1 MSSNNV
7 PWISSISFG
16 VMQDTGVQR
25 DLEMYSQG
33 NFDYTISDKKLNLA
47 KCIIPISYMY
57 RYGFFQL
64 INSFFIITFQYTVKQ
79 IMPKKRH
86 IRNLASFK
94 SKVKKKCIPQIL
106 FEAEP
111 EHSTTVR
118 GQGGWIWG
126 GGKER
131 KKPLIWIRSLT
142 NILTIPHRYEQSIK
156 DDLKQCNDFLLYF
169 QFGVNLIN
177 HSSVDIVSASMKR

>member
-1 MSSNNV
+1 
-7 PWISSISFG
+7 
-16 VMQDTGVQR
+16 MQDTGVQR

-64 INSFFIITFQYTVKQ
+64 INSFFIIKFQYTVKQ

-131 KKPLIWIRSLT
+131 KKKPI
-142 NILTIPHRYEQSIK
+142 
-156 DDLKQCNDFLLYF
+156 DLNK
-169 QFGVNLIN
+169 
-177 HSSVDIVSASMKR
+177 VSN

>member
-1 MSSNNV
+1 MHYPYILYVQIWVFSVNKFFLYNQVSIYCKTNN
-7 PWISSISFG
+7 
-16 VMQDTGVQR
+16 
-25 DLEMYSQG
+25 
-33 NFDYTISDKKLNLA
+33 A
-47 KCIIPISYMY
+47 
-57 RYGFFQL
+57 
-64 INSFFIITFQYTVKQ
+64 
-79 IMPKKRH
+79 KKRH

-131 KKPLIWIRSLT
+131 KKPI
-142 NILTIPHRYEQSIK
+142 
-156 DDLKQCNDFLLYF
+156 DLNK
-169 QFGVNLIN
+169 
-177 HSSVDIVSASMKR
+177 VSN

>member
-1 MSSNNV
+1 MSANNV

-64 INSFFIITFQYTVKQ
+64 INSFFIIKFQYTVKQ
-79 IMPKKRH
+79 IMPKKTH
-86 IRNLASFK
+86 KK
-94 SKVKKKCIPQIL
+94 SCFIQIKSLKKM
-106 FEAEP
+106 
-111 EHSTTVR
+111 HS
-118 GQGGWIWG
+118 
-126 GGKER
+126 
-131 KKPLIWIRSLT
+131 P
-142 NILTIPHRYEQSIK
+142 N
-156 DDLKQCNDFLLYF
+156 
-169 QFGVNLIN
+169 
-177 HSSVDIVSASMKR
+177 SVWSWAWA

>member
-1 MSSNNV
+1 
-7 PWISSISFG
+7 
-16 VMQDTGVQR
+16 MQDTVVQR

-57 RYGFFQL
+57 RYGFFSV
-64 INSFFIITFQYTVKQ
+64 NKFFLYNQVSIYCKTNNA
-79 IMPKKRH
+79 KKRH

-131 KKPLIWIRSLT
+131 KK
-142 NILTIPHRYEQSIK
+142 
-156 DDLKQCNDFLLYF
+156 
-169 QFGVNLIN
+169 N
-177 HSSVDIVSASMKR
+177 H

>member
-1 MSSNNV
+1 MSSNYV

-64 INSFFIITFQYTVKQ
+64 INSFFIIKFQYTVKQ
-79 IMPKKRH
+79 IMPKKTH
-86 IRNLASFK
+86 KK
-94 SKVKKKCIPQIL
+94 SCFIQIK
-106 FEAEP
+106 
-111 EHSTTVR
+111 S
-118 GQGGWIWG
+118 
-126 GGKER
+126 
-131 KKPLIWIRSLT
+131 
-142 NILTIPHRYEQSIK
+142 
-156 DDLKQCNDFLLYF
+156 
-169 QFGVNLIN
+169 
-177 HSSVDIVSASMKR
+177 